1 MVVVAGTVK
10 IKPERRE
17 EAQQLALRM
26 ATATRAE
33 SGCLT
38 YQFYAD
44 LTDPATFF
52 LFEEW
57 ENDEAL
63 NRHFQTPH
71 MAEFQKH
78 LPGLLAGPINVKRYT
93 IQTVSQM

>member
-10 IKPERRE
+10 IKSERRE

-26 ATATRAE
+26 VTATQAE
-33 SGCLT
+33 PGCLT
-38 YQFYAD
+38 YQFYVD
-44 LTDPATFF
+44 LTDPTLFF

-57 ENDEAL
+57 ENEEAL
-63 NRHFQTPH
+63 SQHFQTPH
-71 MAEFQKH
+71 MVEFQKH
-78 LPGLLAGPINVKRYT
+78 LPGLLVGPINVKRYT